1 MIRYKVE
8 AEFEAEDVGTVLEGL
23 AYFLERLR
31 RSSASADVDTY
42 DSRTESPFADS
53 VFNQKPKRRAAADAP
68 TVAPD
73 AEWATTDDSVPDSGA
88 SRLDKA
94 TEAQLAE
101 GADLWMGVLMQ
112 WQSGFMDPDA
122 EQPDRLKILSNAVM
136 EGGGSMFAC
145 LHHYR
150 GLTRMVRSFLATTP
164 KKTARRIAENVAQVS
179 SAAGIPVISDHLEF
193 TKEYMGR
200 EYRNEQFTG

>member
-1 MIRYKVE
+1 MTIRYKIE
-8 AEFEAEDVGTVLEGL
+8 AEMEARDVGIALEGV
-23 AYFLERLR
+23 AAFFERVKRTRLG
-31 RSSASADVDTY
+31 ADTY

-53 VFNQKPKRRAAADAP
+53 VFNQKPKPKRAADAP

-88 SRLDKA
+88 PRLDKA

-101 GADLWMGVLMQ
+101 GADLWMGILMQ
-112 WQSGFMDPDA
+112 WQDGFMDEDA
-122 EQPDRLKILSNAVM
+122 DQPDRLKILSGAVM

-145 LHHYR
+145 LHHYG

-164 KKTARRIAENVAQVS
+164 KRTSRRIAENIAQVS

-200 EYRNEQFTG
+200 EYQNETFTD

>member
-1 MIRYKVE
+1 MTIRYKIE
-8 AEFEAEDVGTVLEGL
+8 AEMEARDVGVALEGV
-23 AYFLERLR
+23 AAFFDRLQAAR
-31 RSSASADVDTY
+31 RSFQDDAL
-42 DSRTESPFADS
+42 SPPRGKR
-53 VFNQKPKRRAAADAP
+53 VRYMGPKTDAP

-88 SRLDKA
+88 PRLDKA
-94 TEAQLAE
+94 TEAQLAQ
-101 GADLWMGVLMQ
+101 GADLWMGVLMR
-112 WQSGFMDPDA
+112 WQEGFGDEEA

-145 LHHYR
+145 LHHYG

-164 KKTARRIAENVAQVS
+164 KRTARRIAENVAQVS

-193 TKEYMGR
+193 TQEYMGR
-200 EYRNEQFTG
+200 EYKNENFQD

>member
-1 MIRYKVE
+1 MTIRYKIE
-8 AEFEAEDVGTVLEGL
+8 AEMEARDVGIALEGV
-23 AYFLERLR
+23 AAFFERVKRTR
-31 RSSASADVDTY
+31 RDADDAL
-42 DSRTESPFADS
+42 SP
-53 VFNQKPKRRAAADAP
+53 PKGKRVRYRGPAKADAP

-73 AEWATTDDSVPDSGA
+73 AEWAVTDDSVPDSGA
-88 SRLDKA
+88 PRLDKA

-101 GADLWMGVLMQ
+101 GADLWMGILMQ
-112 WQSGFMDPDA
+112 WQEGFMDPDA
-122 EQPDRLKILSNAVM
+122 DQPDRLKILSGAVM

-145 LHHYR
+145 LHHYG

-164 KKTARRIAENVAQVS
+164 KRTSRRIAENIAQVS

-200 EYRNEQFTG
+200 EYQNETFTD

>member
-1 MIRYKVE
+1 MTIRYKIE
-8 AEFEAEDVGTVLEGL
+8 AEMEARDVGVALEGV
-23 AYFLERLR
+23 AAFFERLR
-31 RSSASADVDTY
+31 
-42 DSRTESPFADS
+42 EI
-53 VFNQKPKRRAAADAP
+53 RRAGRRVEREEKASRYLKSIKTAPKTDAP

-88 SRLDKA
+88 PTLDRA

-112 WQSGFMDPDA
+112 WQDGFGDEEAD
-122 EQPDRLKILSNAVM
+122 QPDRLKILSNAVM

-145 LHHYR
+145 LHHYG

-164 KKTARRIAENVAQVS
+164 KRTARRIAENVAQVS

-200 EYRNEQFTG
+200 EYRNEKFTD